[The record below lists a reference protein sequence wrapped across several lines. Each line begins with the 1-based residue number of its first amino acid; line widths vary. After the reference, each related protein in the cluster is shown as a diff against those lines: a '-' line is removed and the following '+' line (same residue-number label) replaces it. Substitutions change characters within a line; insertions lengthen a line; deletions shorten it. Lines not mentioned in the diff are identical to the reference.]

1 MPPDEGGASSASAA
15 AGDNPPPPPALATPS
30 SSAPPA
36 GPIEPISDAAEA
48 YDDDVDFS
56 ECYDS
61 GSSAS
66 VSVTSSALRT
76 EVEHG
81 RTYQYFKNGRY
92 PIPNDDEEQS
102 REDMKHAM
110 LLELTDGRLFYAPV
124 GDHPQRIID
133 VGTGTGER
141 PKKPQGHA

>member
-1 MPPDEGGASSASAA
+1 MPPDEGGASAAS
-15 AGDNPPPPPALATPS
+15 DNPPHRPPALPMS
-30 SSAPPA
+30 SSSSLSAPA
-36 GPIEPISDAAEA
+36 GPIEPINDAAEA